1 MIVARHHPV
10 YVWFFDLFSRVML
23 KKHFRTVEIS
33 GGVSQSGLP
42 VLMVG
47 NHWSWWDGFIACYI
61 NQRVFRKKL
70 HIMMLEEELR
80 SRMFL
85 NKAGAYSIR
94 KGSAAMLNSLT
105 YTSALLSTDRN
116 LVVLYPQ
123 GKFAS
128 VYQYPIRF
136 QKGISLVAAKA
147 PSEFRLVVYAALVDY
162 FEHSKPSLTI
172 YLRELPSNL
181 ALSVRD
187 FEEQYNDFLL
197 ESMKSQNPD

>member
-1 MIVARHHPV
+1 MIAARHHPA
-10 YVWFFDLFSRVML
+10 YVWFFDLYSRVML
-23 KKHFRTVEIS
+23 KRHFRTVEIS

-70 HIMMLEEELR
+70 HIMMLEEQLR
-80 SRMFL
+80 NRMFL
-85 NKAGAYSIR
+85 SKAGAYSIR
-94 KGSAAMLNSLT
+94 KGSTGMLRSLE

-123 GKFAS
+123 GKFSS
-128 VYQYPIRF
+128 VYEFPIRF
-136 QKGISLVAAKA
+136 QKGISLVARRA
-147 PSEFRLVVYAALVDY
+147 PGEFRLVVYAALVDY
-162 FEHSKPSLTI
+162 FEHAKPAMTI
-172 YLRELPSNL
+172 YLKELPSNL

-187 FEEQYNDFLL
+187 FEEKYNEFLL